1 MHTHTDDSNKT
12 RRYRRK
18 NVRTCPNQNK
28 IPGTIMNNSKAV
40 TSLSRKSMKTIFTW
54 LDFLGTSPETLSE
67 FLREQKMLSF

>member
-1 MHTHTDDSNKT
+1 MHTHTDDSNKK

-28 IPGTIMNNSKAV
+28 IPGNIMNNSKAV

-54 LDFLGTSPETLSE
+54 LDFLDTSPETLSE